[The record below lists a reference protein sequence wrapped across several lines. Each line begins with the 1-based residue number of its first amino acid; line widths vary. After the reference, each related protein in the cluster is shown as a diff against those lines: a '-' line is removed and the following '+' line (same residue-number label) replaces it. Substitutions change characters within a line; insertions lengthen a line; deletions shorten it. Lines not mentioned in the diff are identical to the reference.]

1 MNAEKL
7 SHNVT
12 TGKKYTNFF
21 ANYKNSLAFKA
32 SRKDKI
38 LKQNIVVDSNI
49 KNIDYR

>member
-7 SHNVT
+7 NHNIAKGT
-12 TGKKYTNFF
+12 KYTNFF

-38 LKQNIVVDSNI
+38 LKQNIIVDSNI